1 MIERT
6 SRPLTRRVLMVDDE
20 LLHPTTTGGRAVR
33 ALVDELRAR
42 GIDTV
47 EALSCEDGVS
57 VVVSDSA
64 IHCVFINWT
73 LGENN
78 RHSHAEATDLLRA
91 VRSRN
96 AKIPIFLMA
105 DQKVAGTITIEVA
118 TLADEFIWLLED
130 TAAFMAGRAQAAIE
144 RYLQGLLPPFAAALA
159 RYDREREH
167 SWAAP
172 GHQGGIAFLKSPVG
186 RVFFDFYGEN
196 LFRTDMGIE
205 RAALG
210 SLLGHSGP
218 IGESER
224 YAAKVF
230 GAHRSYSVLNG
241 TSASNRAI
249 MSACVGDGEIAL
261 CDRNC
266 HKSIEQGLVLT
277 GGIPVFLT
285 PTRNRFGIIGPISPE
300 QLEPAAIRKSIAANP
315 LAKNASSQRPVYAVV
330 TNCTYDGMC
339 YHAADAEARLAKSV
353 DRVHFDEAWYGY
365 ARFNPMYVDRYAMRG
380 SPDEHPTDGP
390 TVFATHSTH
399 KLLAAL
405 SQTSF
410 IHIRD
415 GRGAIDHGRFNEAYC
430 SQASTSPLYAL
441 IASNDVAA
449 AMMDGPGGQVLT
461 QDVINEAVAC
471 RLAVARVHQEF
482 RGRKDWFFAP
492 WNAEEVRDPKTG
504 KRTPFHEVPPDLLAT
519 DPSYWVLHPGESW
532 HGFERIPENWCMLD
546 PIKFGIVCPGMK
558 PDGQLDSRGIPAD
571 IVTAYLGRHGIVP
584 SRTTDH
590 MVLFLFSVG
599 ITKGKWGTLL
609 NTLLDFKADYDRNAP
624 LDQVLPHI
632 VAAAPARYAGMGLR
646 DLGDQMWEHMKKS
659 RQGYWQA
666 QAYAT
671 LPSAE
676 MTPRRAFQQLMAGAA
691 EKVPLDQMAN
701 RVVAV
706 GVIPYPPGIPIVM
719 PGENLG
725 GMDGPWLT
733 YLRILLEYGHRFPG
747 FAKEVEGTEER
758 DGTYHVYCLA
768 TAARRPATDDRQRED
783 RVQFED
789 SDDPDFVPPGAE
801 RASRR
806 RKVPVAAGSSSG
818 SRRRNSG

>member
-6 SRPLTRRVLMVDDE
+6 ARPLTRRVLMVDDE
-20 LLHPTTTGGRAVR
+20 LAHSATAGGRAVR
-33 ALVDELRAR
+33 GLANELRAR
-42 GIDTV
+42 GIETV
-47 EALSCEDGVS
+47 EAFSCKDGQA

-78 RHSHAEATDLLRA
+78 RQSHDEATELIRA
-91 VRSRN
+91 VRNRN
-96 AKIPIFLMA
+96 AKVPIFLMA
-105 DQKVAGTITIEVA
+105 DRKVAGTITIEVA

-130 TAAFMAGRAQAAIE
+130 TAGFVAGRTQAAIE

-159 RYDREREH
+159 RYEREREY

-241 TSASNRAI
+241 TSGANRAI
-249 MSACVGDGEIAL
+249 MSACVGDAEIAL

-277 GGIPVFLT
+277 GGIPVFLA
-285 PTRNRFGIIGPISPE
+285 PTRNRYGIIGPIPAE
-300 QLEPAAIRKSIAANP
+300 RLEPAAIAKSIAANP
-315 LAKNASSQRPVYAVV
+315 LARDAASQRPVYAVV

-353 DRVHFDEAWYGY
+353 DRVHFDEAWYAY
-365 ARFNPMYVDRYAMRG
+365 ARFNPMYRDRYTMRG
-380 SPDEHPTDGP
+380 NPADHQADGP

-441 IASNDVAA
+441 IASNEVAA
-449 AMMDGPGGQVLT
+449 AMMDGPGGPALT
-461 QDVINEAVAC
+461 QEVINEAVAC
-471 RLAVARVHQEF
+471 RLAVARVRQEF
-482 RGRKDWFFAP
+482 VGKKDWFFAP

-504 KRTPFHEVPPDLLAT
+504 KRIPFHEVPAEQLAT
-519 DPSYWVLHPGESW
+519 DPSYWVLRPGESW
-532 HGFERIPENWCMLD
+532 HGFERIAENWCMLD

-558 PDGQLDSRGIPAD
+558 RDGQLDARGIPAD

-624 LDQVLPHI
+624 LTDVLPNV
-632 VAAAPARYAGMGLR
+632 VASAPARYAGMGLK
-646 DLGDQMWEHMKKS
+646 DLGDEMWEHMKKN

-671 LPSAE
+671 LPTPE

-691 EKVPLDQMAN
+691 EKVPLEKMAN
-701 RVVAV
+701 RIVAV

-725 GMDGPWLT
+725 KADGPWLT

-747 FAKEVEGTEER
+747 FAREVEGTEER
-758 DGTYHVYCLA
+758 DGTYQVYCL
-768 TAARRPATDDRQRED
+768 TAAARKPTAASRSSEARK
-783 RVQFED
+783 QFEEIY
-789 SDDPDFVPPGAE
+789 DPDFVPPGT
-801 RASRR
+801 RRTSGSR
-806 RKVPVAAGSSSG
+806 KAPVAAGSPTG
-818 SRRRNSG
+818 ARKRT